1 MKTRTIWKQA
11 IRYRW
16 GYILVLPWALVYLVF
31 GIYPLLLSF
40 YLTFFTYNFIKPADL
55 AFVGLGNW
63 IAGLRDPLFW
73 HSILNILYNQVIFVA
88 LTLGIGL
95 VVALLLQRITRFGRF
110 FRTIYFIPTV
120 VSVVVVMTIGG
131 WMISPTG
138 PLQTS
143 LVRSGVLVEPI
154 LWKFNQWLSMP
165 ALALINTWKWFG
177 SETVILLA
185 GLLAIDPQFY
195 EAAAIDGAS
204 GWQSFWRITMPQLN
218 PQIFFILVMNGIN
231 GLQMFTEV
239 YMNFDL
245 YGGIYQQALTPV
257 IYIYAVA
264 FDKSN
269 MGYAS
274 ALGLLLA
281 VIISIITLVQFR
293 LVQRDI
299 G

>member
-1 MKTRTIWKQA
+1 MKAHTVWKQA

-16 GYILVLPWALVYLVF
+16 GYILVLPWVLIYLAF
-31 GIYPLLLSF
+31 GIYPLFLSF
-40 YLTFFTYNFIKPADL
+40 YLTFFTYSFIRPADL

-63 IAGLRDPLFW
+63 GAGLRDPLFW
-73 HSILNILYNQVIFVA
+73 RSILNIFYNQAIFIA
-88 LTLGIGL
+88 LTLVIGL

-138 PLQTS
+138 PLQTY
-143 LVRSGVLVEPI
+143 LMKLGVLAGPI

-177 SETVILLA
+177 IETVILLA
-185 GLLAIDPQFY
+185 GLLAIDPQLY
-195 EAAAIDGAS
+195 EAADIDGAS
-204 GWQSFWRITMPQLN
+204 GWQSFWRITIPQLN

-257 IYIYAVA
+257 LYIYAVA

-274 ALGLLLA
+274 TLGLLLA
-281 VIISIITLVQFR
+281 GIIAIVTVVQFR
-293 LVQRDI
+293 LVQRDV

>member
-16 GYILVLPWALVYLVF
+16 GYILVLPWALVYLAF

-63 IAGLRDPLFW
+63 TAALRDPLFW

-88 LTLGIGL
+88 LTLVIGL

-138 PLQTS
+138 PLQTA

-165 ALALINTWKWFG
+165 GLALINTWKWFG
-177 SETVILLA
+177 IETVILLA

-257 IYIYAVA
+257 LYIYAVA